1 MRLLSLFF
9 ILVLFTSF
17 ARSEESASNTEKL
30 SAIKEQIDSLQAWL
44 KDARNQHDD
53 LYQSIKASEKSINE
67 LETQTSQVSSEVKER
82 ETKIVSL
89 EKKETALKEKIEKS
103 QKTIESY
110 VRESYLLSKQES
122 LKLLLNAEDPA
133 ALSRLLN
140 YYDYLNRAH
149 SERINQFNSDIVELN
164 SLQAKMA
171 AEKTDLQ
178 AQADTLHK
186 KQDALD
192 SEREARAQLMSEL
205 DARINNK
212 GDELK
217 KLMQDRAMLEKVIA
231 SVVNTTT
238 GYVPSSDNSP
248 FISWKGKLPWPLVG
262 KVLHRFGDSRVQN
275 KVSWEGLTLKA
286 NEGTPVH
293 AVYHGRVVFADSLR
307 GFGLLII
314 VDHGNN
320 YMSLYAHNQKT
331 LKAVGANVK
340 SGDEIAISGS
350 SDSTEPVLY
359 FEIRQNG
366 KPQDPSQWLSKKP

>member
-1 MRLLSLFF
+1 MRLLSLFL
-9 ILVLFTSF
+9 ILTLLSAFVQ
-17 ARSEESASNTEKL
+17 AEESANNTEKL
-30 SAIKEQIDSLQAWL
+30 SAIKEQINSLQAWL

-53 LYQSIKASEKSINE
+53 LYQSIKASEKSISE
-67 LETQTSQVSSEVKER
+67 LEAQTSQVSGEVKER
-82 ETKIVSL
+82 ETKIVTL
-89 EKKETALKEKIEKS
+89 EKKETSLKEKISVS

-110 VRESYLLSKQES
+110 VRASYLLSKQES

-140 YYDYLNRAH
+140 YYDYFNRAH
-149 SERINQFNSDIVELN
+149 SERINQFNINIVELN
-164 SLQAKMA
+164 SLQEKMA

-192 SEREARAQLMSEL
+192 SERAARAQLMSEL
-205 DARINNK
+205 DDRINNK

-231 SVVNTTT
+231 SVVNTST

-248 FISWKGKLPWPLVG
+248 FTSWKGKLPWPLVG

-350 SDSTEPVLY
+350 SDSTEPALY